1 MLKHLFATT
10 CAFLVFTYIIQAQD
24 DGIIDKRLH
33 RHFTSYKTTSSID
46 NNSEVQKINEL
57 KGKLDNIG
65 KKLSSDLLQVIDGE
79 LLPGSVTSE
88 EHVHS
93 MESLKQIRLNNS
105 KSAFNDRVKEGDVY
119 VYINLKDGYSISAIK
134 KLTTEITDY
143 DKENN
148 IAVAW
153 VKVKNLETIVALE
166 NVNSV
171 RTVLPPVTYS
181 GSVTTEGDVLHTCDL
196 VRSNYS
202 SDGTGIKVGVI
213 SDGVSNWI
221 TSRNTGDLPSSLNV
235 LSAGSGDE
243 GTAMLEIIYDLAP
256 GADLYFHDA
265 GANAT
270 AFNTAIDNLVAAGCN
285 VIVDDIG
292 WLTQPFYE
300 DGTIASHLSSVLSSN
315 DIIYVSACGNAGD
328 SHYQGD
334 FYPTS
339 GATSR
344 HDFSEG
350 TSSYRYLYV
359 NLDQGENV
367 IVVLQWDDQFGASN
381 NDYDL
386 YLRRYSDNQLVA
398 SSIGYQTGTQDPLES
413 LSYTKSTSGNADY
426 YIQVVKYGSAQSKN
440 LEVFIYP
447 GSGAYNYIDNI
458 TSGDGIYGHAAVDE
472 VVSVGAVDV
481 SNPNT
486 IEYFSSNGPST
497 IQYPVYEVRQT
508 PKVVG
513 ADFVSVTGAGGF
525 PTSFGGTSASSAH
538 IAGVL
543 ALVWSGSSESTA
555 SEIKQALFDWTDD
568 LGSTNYD
575 NTYGYGLADANK
587 VFENAFPLPV
597 ELNSFTASV
606 TENGIELNWITVTE
620 VNNYGFEVQR
630 STNEKNWQLLGFIQG
645 SGNSNSPHQYSYFDS
660 KINFGKYSYRLK
672 QIDND
677 GSFEYSD
684 IVNAHVGVIPGNFVL
699 EQNYPN
705 PFNPAT
711 VIRFAVKNSELTSL
725 KVFNV
730 LGKEVATLFKG
741 VAESG
746 RTYEVKFDG
755 SDLPSGLYFYSLK
768 STSFSSTKK
777 MLLLK

>member
-1 MLKHLFATT
+1 MLKHFFAPM
-10 CAFLVFTYIIQAQD
+10 CALLVFTNFIQAQD
-24 DGIIDKRLH
+24 ADINRKQLP
-33 RHFTSYKTTSSID
+33 RHFSSYKTEQLDD
-46 NNSEVQKINEL
+46 NAEVQKINEL
-57 KGKLDNIG
+57 KAKLDETR
-65 KKLSSDLLQVIDGE
+65 KKLGGNLLQIVDNDLLPESIK
-79 LLPGSVTSE
+79 PE
-88 EHVHS
+88 EHINS
-93 MESLKQIRLNNS
+93 MESLKQIRLNNR
-105 KSAFNDRVKEGDVY
+105 KSAFNDKVNDGDVY
-119 VYINLKDGYSISAIK
+119 VYISFKNESSISEIK
-134 KLTTEITDY
+134 KLATEVTNY
-143 DKENN
+143 DKNN
-148 IAVAW
+148 NTVVAW
-153 VKVKNLETIVALE
+153 VKVKNLEAIATLD
-166 NVNSV
+166 NVRSV
-171 RTVLPPVTYS
+171 RSVIPPVTYS

-213 SDGVSNWI
+213 SDGVSNWT
-221 TSRNTGDLPSSLNV
+221 TSRNTGDLPAGLNV

-256 GADLYFHDA
+256 GADLYFHTA
-265 GANAT
+265 GDNT
-270 AFNTAIDNLVAAGCN
+270 VAFNNAIDNLVTAGCN

-300 DGTIASHLSSVLSSN
+300 DGSIASHLSSVLSSN
-315 DIIYVSACGNAGD
+315 DVIYVSACGNAGD

-398 SSIGYQTGTQDPLES
+398 SSIGYQTGTQDPLEA
-413 LSYTKSTSGNADY
+413 LSYTKSTTGNADY

-538 IAGVL
+538 IAGVF
-543 ALVWSGSSESTA
+543 ALVWSGSTESTA
-555 SEIKQALFDWTDD
+555 SEVKQALYDWTDD
-568 LGSTNYD
+568 LGSTSYD

-597 ELNSFTASV
+597 ELSSFTALA
-606 TENGIELNWITVTE
+606 TENGIELKWITATE
-620 VNNYGFEVQR
+620 VNNYGFEIQR
-630 STNEKNWQLLGFIQG
+630 STDEKDWRVLGFIQG
-645 SGNSNSPHQYSYFDS
+645 SGNSNSTHHYSYIDD
-660 KINFGKYSYRLK
+660 KINFGRYSYRLK

-677 GSFEYSD
+677 GSFEYSN
-684 IVNAHVGVIPGNFVL
+684 IVNAEAGVMPANFVL

-705 PFNPAT
+705 PFNPVT
-711 VIRFAVKNSELTSL
+711 VLKFAVRNSELTTL

-730 LGKEVATLFKG
+730 LGKEVATVFNA
-741 VAESG
+741 VTEPG
-746 RTYEVKFDG
+746 RTYEFRFDG